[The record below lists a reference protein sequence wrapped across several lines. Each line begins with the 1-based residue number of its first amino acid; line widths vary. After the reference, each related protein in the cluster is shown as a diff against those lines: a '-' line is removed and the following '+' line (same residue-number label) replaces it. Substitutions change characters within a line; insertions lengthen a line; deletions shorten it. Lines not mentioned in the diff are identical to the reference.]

1 MDANILHEI
10 LTGYKDL
17 LHSRYPR
24 HLKKFRSL
32 EANDPDAAKF
42 EAVCFS
48 IFRSYEFQVAIGEDD
63 KTGGPDFL
71 CSNKMGKFAL
81 EATTINTISMEIK
94 TGMKNDQREIL
105 GGSYRAYPTL
115 YQKLESKVRQ
125 VSGYSFPRIVAIGSF
140 HNEALTLFRNILVD
154 EYLHAF
160 LGFDKFGN
168 LQPNE
173 TLKHISALILVG
185 FGDNECIIIG
195 ILNPKPV
202 YPFSIK
208 FLPDI
213 AFRRITESGLK
224 EKTGEGEWV
233 KYKSDEVE
241 LSFRYHLQPIR

>member
-1 MDANILHEI
+1 MDPNILHEI
-10 LTGYKDL
+10 LAGYKDL

-24 HLKKFRSL
+24 HLKKFKSL

-42 EAVCFS
+42 EAACFS
-48 IFRSYEFQVAIGEDD
+48 IFRSNELEVDIGEGDR
-63 KTGGPDFL
+63 TGGPDFL

-81 EATTINTISMEIK
+81 EATTINTFSMEIK
-94 TGMKNDQREIL
+94 TGMDNDQREIL
-105 GGSYRAYPTL
+105 GGFYRAYPTL

-125 VSGYSFPRIVAIGSF
+125 VSGYHFPRIVAIGSF
-140 HNEALTLFRNILVD
+140 HNEALTLFRNVLVD

-160 LGFDKFGN
+160 LSYDRIGN

-173 TLKHISALILVG
+173 TLRDISALILVG
-185 FGDNECIIIG
+185 FGYNECTIIG
-195 ILNPKPV
+195 ILNPEPI
-202 YPFSIK
+202 YYFSIE

-213 AFRRITESGLK
+213 AFRRITERGLK

-233 KYKSDEVE
+233 KHKNDEVE